1 MEAGGRRKGPT
12 RQVRVCVVTV
22 SLQAVVL
29 AAEVDGCGA
38 AASSTPASEGSG
50 RGSCCSEGTEATL
63 QGPEVES
70 REAAAEA
77 EDEVHGPE
85 SSVVRDEDRETL
97 GFTSQLEVDE
107 GLEIRGPDPS
117 SNASSVF
124 PPHTRSSISRGVG
137 LSNGRPG
144 QPCPA

>member
-12 RQVRVCVVTV
+12 RQVRMCVVTV

-29 AAEVDGCGA
+29 AAEVDGCGSV
-38 AASSTPASEGSG
+38 ASSNPASEGSG
-50 RGSCCSEGTEATL
+50 RGSCCSEGAEATF

-70 REAAAEA
+70 REAAAGA

-85 SSVVRDEDRETL
+85 SSVVRDEDREIL

-107 GLEIRGPDPS
+107 GLEIRGPDP
-117 SNASSVF
+117 
-124 PPHTRSSISRGVG
+124 
-137 LSNGRPG
+137 
-144 QPCPA
+144 